1 MTARVVRGGSWND
14 NPQNCRSSNRNRNE
28 PDNRNN
34 NIGFRVV
41 VHFCGKLCRSGIT
54 RFTDLVSV
62 AEKVLAPLLSR
73 LAHLP
78 GGRIYGVGPG
88 GSGIPR
94 GERPARLLFS
104 TRWQL
109 AIGRWRYE
117 RKGNSM
123 GLGDLF
129 KSKQERERDEAKKR
143 RKAFRDAENAVDV
156 VKDRIAKLKKD
167 RDKSWA
173 EARQYLKDGQKA
185 SAQRCVQAVRA
196 SEMLMSK
203 LEMKRWVFEQ
213 LLSKL
218 ELAKSDQ
225 DFAQA
230 LNAINTVVQIDPD
243 AVADVLDE
251 VQDKLGE
258 QVDTDKIWEKMYG
271 KEMEGVETQMTD
283 TVPPIEDMLKQLEDE
298 VAEDIGAGRS
308 SKKTQK
314 ESEISD
320 QIGEAR
326 SRLKKLMED
335 EK

>member
-1 MTARVVRGGSWND
+1 
-14 NPQNCRSSNRNRNE
+14 
-28 PDNRNN
+28 
-34 NIGFRVV
+34 
-41 VHFCGKLCRSGIT
+41 
-54 RFTDLVSV
+54 
-62 AEKVLAPLLSR
+62 
-73 LAHLP
+73 
-78 GGRIYGVGPG
+78 
-88 GSGIPR
+88 
-94 GERPARLLFS
+94 
-104 TRWQL
+104 
-109 AIGRWRYE
+109 
-117 RKGNSM
+117 M